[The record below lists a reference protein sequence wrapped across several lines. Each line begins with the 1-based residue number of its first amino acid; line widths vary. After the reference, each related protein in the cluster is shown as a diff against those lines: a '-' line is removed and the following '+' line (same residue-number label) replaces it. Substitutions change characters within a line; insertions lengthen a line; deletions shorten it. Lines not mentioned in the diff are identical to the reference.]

1 MTTRKYVEYIDQTD
15 NKRYPSDLTDAEWVL
30 IESFVQQKPGLGR
43 PHEIDRLRSRTRCF
57 I

>member
-30 IESFVQQKPGLGR
+30 IESFVQQKPGPGR